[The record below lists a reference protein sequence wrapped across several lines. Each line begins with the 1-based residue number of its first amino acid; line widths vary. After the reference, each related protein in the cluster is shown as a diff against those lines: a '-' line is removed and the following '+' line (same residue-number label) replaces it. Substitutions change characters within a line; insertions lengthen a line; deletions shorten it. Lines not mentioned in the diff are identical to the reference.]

1 MRHFILLFIFLG
13 LWSSPNQASNCP
25 DPIITSFSPTSG
37 PENTSITISGNN
49 FNATA
54 NVTIG
59 GISTSYTIIDD
70 TTIIAFIP
78 NGANGLST
86 ISITSN
92 GGCVGNSTTDFD
104 VITSECNLGDLYISE
119 IYDSEP
125 GSYGIIELYN
135 PTNTSIS
142 LDGVYDIERYGD
154 IGNPTPS
161 ITVPLVNSV
170 APQQTYIIQMGT
182 SGNACAITPDT
193 SVSTGFNDNDEFK
206 LLKNG
211 TVIDVVEAPNE
222 RGYSIIR
229 NANAN
234 EPQVTFNSSNFTINL
249 NESCSNVGFHTADP
263 ITDNTPAIAN
273 PVSQTVCENGS
284 LTFST
289 SINNSIFQYQW
300 KVLDASGN
308 WIDVPNNA
316 NYSNPN
322 EAWLDITNVP
332 LSFDGNQYYCEVTSA
347 SCILVT
353 SVAQLHIDT
362 PEVDTLSNQTV
373 CQNYTLP
380 ALTDGD
386 YFTGTNG
393 TGTQL
398 NAGDVIST
406 SQTVY
411 IYNQIGTPPNTCS
424 NESSFEVIVSG
435 TPNVDTLPDQTVCQN
450 YTLPALTDGDY
461 FTGTNGTGMQL
472 NAGDVISTSQTIY
485 IFNQIGTP
493 PNTCSNES
501 SFEVIVSG
509 TPNVDTLP
517 DQTVCQNYTLP
528 ALTDG
533 DYFTGTNGT
542 GMQLNAGDVIST
554 SQTIYI
560 FNQIGTPPN
569 TCSNESSFEV
579 IVSGTPN
586 VDTLPNQTVCQNYTL
601 PALTDGNYFTGTNG
615 TGMQLNAGDVISTS
629 QTIYIF
635 NQIGTPP
642 NTCSNESSFEV
653 IVSGTPNVDTLPNQT
668 VCQNYTLPALTDGNY
683 FTGTNGTG
691 TQLNAGDV
699 ISTSQT
705 IYIFN
710 QIGTPP
716 NTCSNESSFEVIVSG
731 TPNVDTL
738 PNQTVCQN
746 YTLPALTDGDY
757 FTGTNGTGMQLNAG
771 DVIST
776 SQTIY
781 IFNQI
786 GTPPNTCSNESSFE
800 VIVSGTPNVDTLPN
814 QTVCQ
819 NYTLPALTD
828 GNYFTGTNGTGT
840 QLNAGD
846 VISTSQTIYI
856 FNQIGTPPNT
866 CSNESSFEV
875 TILPSIDFQLT
886 ENNLIINENAL
897 TVVMTNTSIT
907 YEFAIDNNSFQSNNN
922 FTNLS
927 EGFHTLYVQDSYGC
941 IIKSINFDIET
952 SRIETLDIPPFF
964 TPNGD
969 SYNDVWQISDPN
981 NTIKEVYIFN
991 RFGKLLKQ
999 VSTSHLSWDG
1009 TYNGNI
1015 LETND
1020 YWYLINL
1027 KSGIQIKG
1035 HFTLK
1040 R

>member
-1 MRHFILLFIFLG
+1 MRHLTLLFIFLG
-13 LWSSPNQASNCP
+13 LWSNAIFSSNCP
-25 DPIITSFSPTSG
+25 DPVITSFSPTTG

-59 GISTSYTIIDD
+59 GINTSYTIIND
-70 TTIIAFIP
+70 TTIMAFIP
-78 NGANGLST
+78 NGANGLSS

-92 GGCVGNSTTDFD
+92 GGCVGNATTDFD

-182 SGNACAITPDT
+182 NGNACAITPDT
-193 SVSTGFNDNDEFK
+193 SASSGFNDNDEFK

-211 TVIDVVEAPNE
+211 TVIDVVEAPTE

-234 EPQVTFNSSNFTINL
+234 EPQATFNSSNFTINL
-249 NESCSNVGFHTADP
+249 NESCSNLGFHTADP

-273 PVSQTVCENGS
+273 PVSKTVCENGS
-284 LTFST
+284 LTFYT

-308 WIDVPNNA
+308 WIDVPNNG

-347 SCILVT
+347 SCVFVT
-353 SVAQLHIDT
+353 SVAQLYIDT
-362 PEVDTLSNQTV
+362 PEVDTIPNQTV
-373 CQNYTLP
+373 CQEYTLP
-380 ALTDGD
+380 ALTNGN
-386 YFTGTNG
+386 YYTGANG

-406 SQTVY
+406 SQTIY

-424 NESSFEVIVSG
+424 NQSSFEVIISG
-435 TPNVDTLPDQTVCQN
+435 TPNVDSLSNQTICQE
-450 YTLPALTDGDY
+450 YTLPALT
-461 FTGTNGTGMQL
+461 N
-472 NAGDVISTSQTIY
+472 
-485 IFNQIGTP
+485 
-493 PNTCSNES
+493 
-501 SFEVIVSG
+501 
-509 TPNVDTLP
+509 
-517 DQTVCQNYTLP
+517 
-528 ALTDG
+528 
-533 DYFTGTNGT
+533 
-542 GMQLNAGDVIST
+542 
-554 SQTIYI
+554 
-560 FNQIGTPPN
+560 
-569 TCSNESSFEV
+569 
-579 IVSGTPN
+579 
-586 VDTLPNQTVCQNYTL
+586 
-601 PALTDGNYFTGTNG
+601 
-615 TGMQLNAGDVISTS
+615 
-629 QTIYIF
+629 
-635 NQIGTPP
+635 
-642 NTCSNESSFEV
+642 
-653 IVSGTPNVDTLPNQT
+653 
-668 VCQNYTLPALTDGNY
+668 GNY

-716 NTCSNESSFEVIVSG
+716 NTCSNESSFEIIVSGTPNVDTLPNQTVCQEYTLPTLTNGYYFTEANGTGTQLNAGDVISTSQTVYIYNQIGTPPNTCSNQSSFVVIVSG

-746 YTLPALTDGDY
+746 YTLPALT
-757 FTGTNGTGMQLNAG
+757 N
-771 DVIST
+771 
-776 SQTIY
+776 
-781 IFNQI
+781 
-786 GTPPNTCSNESSFE
+786 
-800 VIVSGTPNVDTLPN
+800 
-814 QTVCQ
+814 
-819 NYTLPALTD
+819 

-856 FNQIGTPPNT
+856 YNQIGTPPNT
-866 CSNESSFEV
+866 CSNESSFDV
-875 TILPSIDFQLT
+875 TILPSIDFQLN

-927 EGFHTLYVQDSYGC
+927 EGFHTLYVQDSNGC
-941 IIKSINFDIET
+941 IIKSINFNIET
-952 SRIETLDIPPFF
+952 SYIETLDIPPFF

-969 SYNDVWQISDPN
+969 SFNDVWQISDPN
-981 NTIKEVYIFN
+981 NTIKEVYVFN

-1027 KSGIQIKG
+1027 KSGKQLKG
-1035 HFTLK
+1035 HFSLK